1 MAIKKLKREL
11 KGKGRADKRSRTDEE
26 GGGSGRAGNGKRNE
40 VQGGQSIDLTED
52 SD

>member
-11 KGKGRADKRSRTDEE
+11 KGKGRADKRSRPDED
-26 GGGSGRAGNGKRNE
+26 GGDSDRAGNGKRNE

>member
-1 MAIKKLKREL
+1 MAIKKL

-26 GGGSGRAGNGKRNE
+26 GGDSGRAGNGKRNK
-40 VQGGQSIDLTED
+40 VQSGQPIDLTED